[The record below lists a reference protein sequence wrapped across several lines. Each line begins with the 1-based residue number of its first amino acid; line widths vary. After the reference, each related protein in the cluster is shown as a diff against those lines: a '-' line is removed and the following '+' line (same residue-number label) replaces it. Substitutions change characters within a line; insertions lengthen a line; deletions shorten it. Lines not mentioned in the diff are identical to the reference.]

1 MGGTVSR
8 PGGVENPF
16 PVGPALSK
24 DLDLLTTVAVRL
36 LSSSDI
42 YDIANLENP
51 GVCGSYAVFL
61 KKNIEKR
68 LLSFTADLS
77 GGETVEILYQD
88 PSKAIPAGKR
98 REICKRLA
106 GTMVT
111 LVATVVAL
119 LASIQ
124 VKSDSRAVAARGA
137 IPKPVAQAGGGDVT
151 TEQTGGADISTVL
164 EWLQTHGY
172 IRTVPTIG
180 AAEDVEVELYTK
192 EFAGITNAPKF
203 KLRLK
208 RQISSHRTYDG
219 TLTAIGG
226 KGFPPVNPPRT
237 TPDKDFPTGSLQ
249 VQIMNPVSIP
259 GAPTE
264 ETLLPFRLSDRSNLP
279 WMAGALYAY
288 HGDGYFFTAAPDTT
302 ADPVRAV
309 SPFDLWTDIFRRT
322 QGYDLYTG
330 GRETRA
336 NINRAAEVLAQYSRT
351 QDARPL
357 LQAFMPFLTTYTG
370 YRPEV
375 PGYPPAAAGAAGY
388 PPYPGYPPIPGYA
401 PIPSYARPPPPPP
414 VAGAAFRAPVPT
426 LAGATT
432 TSIPAPT
439 TATYDLS
446 KPSADVILR
455 TLRNYRQ
462 LIPDESSPAAV
473 RAFTLAGKV
482 NPDRTINTDVCNDPY
497 WRLGGLH
504 LIYPWA
510 TLQFLCVNNW
520 EKLGTSG
527 GKDVFHPEWTKFLG
541 DLKNLYSGDK
551 KPKITGPSDNQV
563 LNGYTFTEIEKTA
576 LCATTRSPRVRF
588 IRVQDGLLSLQGRYE
603 RHVRRVWDLLNTL
616 IVVIVDPETREQTVR
631 LHPSVYSSASA
642 PYVERQAAAARNL
655 LTEFYLGV
663 ESDYLKTVGDLTP
676 V

>member
-1 MGGTVSR
+1 MGATVSR

-68 LLSFTADLS
+68 LLSFAADLS

-124 VKSDSRAVAARGA
+124 VKSDSRSAAARGSVPA
-137 IPKPVAQAGGGDVT
+137 PARQAGGASVV
-151 TEQTGGADISTVL
+151 DII
-164 EWLQTHGY
+164 EWLQANGY
-172 IRTVPTIG
+172 IRSAPIVRPTDSQITL
-180 AAEDVEVELYTK
+180 ELYNEEIAK
-192 EFAGITNAPKF
+192 EFRERAPKF
-203 KLRLK
+203 TLRLNT
-208 RQISSHRTYDG
+208 RISSRRTYDG
-219 TLTAIGG
+219 TLTAHGG
-226 KGFPPVNPPRT
+226 ADFPPRPTPALPP
-237 TPDKDFPTGSLQ
+237 PPPLPAFPKGSLQ
-249 VQIMNPVSIP
+249 VQLMAPIRVP
-259 GAPTE
+259 GTPTE
-264 ETLLPFRLSDRSNLP
+264 ESILPFRIADSSDVP
-279 WMAGALYAY
+279 WMAGALYKSL
-288 HGDGYFFTAAPDTT
+288 FFTAAPDP
-302 ADPVRAV
+302 ADPTAV
-309 SPFDLWTDIFRRT
+309 SPFDVWTDIFRRT
-322 QGYDLYTG
+322 QRIDIPSYRDA
-330 GRETRA
+330 RETRA
-336 NINRAAEVLAQYSRT
+336 NINRAAEVFTRYAQT
-351 QDARPL
+351 QDPRPF
-357 LQAFMPFLTTYTG
+357 LQAMATLLSIWAE

-375 PGYPPAAAGAAGY
+375 VGYPPVTMPGYPPVAVGPYGY
-388 PPYPGYPPIPGYA
+388 PPPIPPPAY
-401 PIPSYARPPPPPP
+401 PRPPPPPITS
-414 VAGAAFRAPVPT
+414 AALRPAAPT
-426 LAGATT
+426 LAGATV

-482 NPDRTINTDVCNDPY
+482 NPDRTVNTDVCNDPY

-527 GKDVFHPEWTKFLG
+527 GKDVFHPIWTTFLNG
-541 DLKNLYSGDK
+541 LRGLYPDASGNTAHPRIAG
-551 KPKITGPSDNQV
+551 PKENQV
-563 LNGYTFTEIEKTA
+563 LNGLTFTQIGNPAICKDS
-576 LCATTRSPRVRF
+576 RSPRVRF
-588 IRVQDGLLSLQGRYE
+588 IKVQDGLLTLQGRYE
-603 RHVRRVWDLLNTL
+603 RHVRRVWEILNSL

-631 LHPSVYSSASA
+631 LHPNVYGSASGA
-642 PYVERQAAAARNL
+642 YVEKQAATAREA

-663 ESDYLKTVGDLTP
+663 ETDYLKTVDALTP
-676 V
+676 LN